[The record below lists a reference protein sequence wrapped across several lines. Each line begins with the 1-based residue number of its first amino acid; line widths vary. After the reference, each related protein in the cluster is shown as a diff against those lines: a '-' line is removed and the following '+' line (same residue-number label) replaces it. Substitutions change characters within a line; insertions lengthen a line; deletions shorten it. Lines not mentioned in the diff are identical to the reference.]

1 MITPNDYDTLLKDY
15 RDLQLRVTRFSFIE
29 QQLVNTRDQLDHE
42 LVLYKRL
49 NKFNKDALKDLS
61 EIEFITLVSEAIIDI
76 LEIEVSVFCISY
88 PEDCRETILYIEGK
102 NFDASIQ
109 KLFLEDIKKIAL
121 KSPDSS
127 AEIFPKRILENY
139 ESLNIFSDGI
149 SFNFHEKELG
159 YSITLFGL
167 ITSQKAPLYQKLDS
181 KHEIIFGIF
190 GQQVQSVLANRKRGE
205 KIKEQ
210 VLKISASEIELKKL
224 SLIATKTK
232 NGVIISDQHGK
243 IEWVNDSFTK
253 STGYSIDDILGKK
266 PKDFLQ
272 RLDVDSKVQKQLS
285 NALSKKENVEVKIV
299 NFTKDGLPYYNLIEI
314 IPVFDD
320 EGKHINFISLQKDIT
335 AEKMFQDEILRI
347 NSRYELIASISNIG
361 IWEWDEKEQKAVWN
375 DVLIAQ
381 YGADR
386 TVIGE
391 AFIDFW
397 KQAIYEEDRMKA
409 IQEVES
415 VRNGLIDFTEQE
427 FRIVRHS
434 DKAIRILKC
443 LTIAERDFE
452 GKLIRMVG
460 SANDITEIREAEER
474 LKASE
479 QKYRGIIENMSL
491 GLVEVDLDEKVVFN
505 NKKFNE
511 LTLLENA
518 SDITISSN
526 VESSL
531 KKKVSQ
537 KIILSHKKVDDSVFE
552 IEYRRKDD
560 KVIHLLVSSAPV
572 FSLKNEITGYINIY
586 LDITSVKK
594 LQTNLEKALDERND
608 FIIKVNELKSFYE
621 SILSHS
627 PAKIAVFDPELTL
640 VYANEQLL
648 LKEKIW
654 LKSLGKTLHQIAEEN
669 KTEKDRILAI
679 TNSVNTSIT
688 ENRLV
693 QFEETR
699 SNGDGSIG
707 HVLRNVLPYFN
718 SNNELEHIIVSGVN
732 ITDLKT
738 IQNDVLEKN
747 LELSKINGELDNFV
761 YRVSHDL
768 RAPLLSIKGILS
780 LLFHTEKFNESVTE
794 YLNLIQNSILRLD
807 ETIQEILEYSRNARL
822 EVKLETF
829 NIEEMVQE
837 IFEDLKYT
845 YANEII
851 FSLEIEGS
859 SFVETDKSRLNT
871 VLKNII
877 GNSVKY
883 KKANADDCYVNLSIK
898 RLEQFM
904 EITISDNGEGISE
917 KSISRIFEMFY
928 RGTSTSVGT
937 GLGLYITKEILN
949 KLQGTIAVSSEFGVG
964 TMITINLPNLK
975 IDK

>member
-1 MITPNDYDTLLKDY
+1 MITPNDYDKLLKDY

-61 EIEFITLVSEAIIDI
+61 EIEFITLVAETIIDI

-88 PEDCRETILYIEGK
+88 PEESRETILYIEGK
-102 NFDASIQ
+102 NFEESIQ
-109 KLFLEDIKKIAL
+109 KLLLEDIKKIAL
-121 KSPDSS
+121 KSADST

-167 ITSQKAPLYQKLDS
+167 ITSQKAPLYQNLDS

-190 GQQVQSVLANRKRGE
+190 GQQVQSVIANRKRGE

-253 STGYSIDDILGKK
+253 STGYSIDEVLGKK

-272 RLDVDSKVQKQLS
+272 RVDVDFSIQKQLS
-285 NALSKKENVEVKIV
+285 KALSKKENVEVKIV
-299 NFTKDGLPYYNLIEI
+299 NFTKDGMPYHNLIEI

-320 EGKHINFISLQKDIT
+320 DGKHINFVSLQKDIT
-335 AEKMFQDEILRI
+335 TETIFHEEILRI

-361 IWEWDEKEQKAVWN
+361 IWEWDEKEQKAVCN
-375 DVLIAQ
+375 DVIIAQ
-381 YGADR
+381 YGTNR
-386 TVIGE
+386 KEIGE
-391 AFIDFW
+391 DFINFW
-397 KQAIYEEDRMKA
+397 KKAIYREDRK
-409 IQEVES
+409 QTTQGLDS
-415 VRNGLIDFTEQE
+415 VINGLVNFIEHE

-443 LTIAERDFE
+443 LTITERDFG
-452 GKLIRMVG
+452 GKLIRLVG

-491 GLVEVDLDEKVVFN
+491 GLVEVDLDEKVLFN

-511 LTLLENA
+511 LTLLENN
-518 SDITISSN
+518 SSITISN
-526 VESSL
+526 NIETSL
-531 KKKVSQ
+531 QNKVSQ
-537 KIILSHKKVDDSVFE
+537 KIILSYKKIDTSVFE
-552 IEYRRKDD
+552 IEYRRQDN
-560 KVIHLLVSSAPV
+560 KVIHLLVCSAPE
-572 FSLKNEITGYINIY
+572 FSLKNEITGFINIY

-594 LQTNLEKALDERND
+594 LQTNLEKALEERND
-608 FIIKVNELKSFYE
+608 FITKVNSLKSFYE
-621 SILSHS
+621 SILNHS

-640 VYANEQLL
+640 VYGNEQLL

-654 LKSLGKTLHQIAEEN
+654 LKSLGKTLYQIGQEN

-679 TNSVNTSIT
+679 TNSINTSIT

-699 SNGDGSIG
+699 INDDGSLG

-747 LELSKINGELDNFV
+747 LELNKINGELDNFV

-780 LLFHTEKFNESVTE
+780 LLFHTEKFNKDVTE

-822 EVKLETF
+822 EVRLETF
-829 NIEEMVQE
+829 NVAEMVQE

-845 YANEII
+845 SLNEII

-877 GNSVKY
+877 GNSAKY
-883 KKANADDCYVNLSIK
+883 KKVNADDCYVTLSVK

-904 EITISDNGEGISE
+904 EITVSDNGEGISE

-949 KLQGTIAVSSEFGVG
+949 KLHGTIAVTSELGAG
-964 TMITINLPNLK
+964 TIVTINLPHLK
-975 IDK
+975 N